1 MHDNQLRPKPGPPAD
16 DDADLDIEAMV
27 EQIRNDLQ
35 GRVSGSAIR
44 QALLEIL
51 PKYEHA
57 RVRRYIPIFVCREVL
72 DRLRVELPQAPPASS
87 SRAAGPLRGDPA
99 PDGRTATPYDLTT
112 GIVLPENS

>member
-1 MHDNQLRPKPGPPAD
+1 MNDNQLRPKPGAPTD

-27 EQIRNDLQ
+27 AQIRNDLQ
-35 GRVSGSAIR
+35 GSISRSAIR

-72 DRLRVELPQAPPASS
+72 DRLRVELPEPTPASP

-99 PDGRTATPYDLTT
+99 PDGRTAPPYDLTT
-112 GIVLPENS
+112 GIVRTENS